1 MSWVLVERDRE
12 WRAFEVAG
20 GHSLNICDFPK
31 AEGTGQS
38 MERSGGGR
46 ELLLGMLM
54 PTAWDLARSPREV
67 QGAHNTEKVTW
78 I

>member
-1 MSWVLVERDRE
+1 MSWDLVERDRE

-31 AEGTGQS
+31 MEGTGQS
-38 MERSGGGR
+38 MERSGG

-54 PTAWDLARSPREV
+54 PHSLGPGWKPKGSTQST
-67 QGAHNTEKVTW
+67 QYG
-78 I
+78 

>member
-38 MERSGGGR
+38 MERSGGEGASPWHADAHS
-46 ELLLGMLM
+46 LG
-54 PTAWDLARSPREV
+54 P
-67 QGAHNTEKVTW
+67 G
-78 I
+78 

>member
-1 MSWVLVERDRE
+1 MERDRE
-12 WRAFEVAG
+12 WRAFEAAG

-31 AEGTGQS
+31 MEGTGQS
-38 MERSGGGR
+38 TERSGG

-54 PTAWDLARSPREV
+54 PTAWDLAGSPREV
-67 QGAHNTEKVTW
+67 HRAHNMGKVTW